1 MYHCPWAAE
10 HAAMIVGAEMHHAP
24 PSAWRDVQAARLGS
38 GIAGDLGE
46 SWIALSSFARTMP
59 RRPPAVL
66 RALVGRLAAQRAAL
80 EVAWSRATR
89 FLPRGELRLA
99 RVDACDPGAHLVVQ
113 QLQGAYLG
121 RESDGAYVWRDG
133 SPDLIEPLGAP
144 LGSAYQDG
152 VTITVSNKQ
161 SFRRHM
167 VAVPAALA
175 STLVEPQAANDARGK
190 RRRDDEAPRAA
201 AAEDSAETQAASTV
215 RPTCI
220 VVGPFAPWSAR
231 DVLAVFEP
239 DDVLSLHDDVRF
251 YPAPAGDLFAVAFT
265 QSSEAHSRLV
275 DELVARELSYEI
287 IKDADLAARSAG
299 PDAVPCD
306 ATLTIDSLDF
316 AATSLRREYQSATFA
331 ERVAMQPKRMS
342 SRFAPIELLF
352 RSAGRPAPYTWE
364 ALAQLEP
371 APPPGARRAI
381 GIERALAPPGDPL
394 RDLHVPH
401 KASPELAR
409 QMMDAFLWL
418 AHHERTP
425 EVPLARALLRQALL
439 DGFYL
444 RTMA

>member
-190 RRRDDEAPRAA
+190 RRRGRRLCGDPGGVDRA
-201 AAEDSAETQAASTV
+201 TNV
-215 RPTCI
+215 HCR
-220 VVGPFAPWSAR
+220 W
-231 DVLAVFEP
+231 AVC
-239 DDVLSLHDDVRF
+239 SM
-251 YPAPAGDLFAVAFT
+251 
-265 QSSEAHSRLV
+265 
-275 DELVARELSYEI
+275 
-287 IKDADLAARSAG
+287 
-299 PDAVPCD
+299 
-306 ATLTIDSLDF
+306 
-316 AATSLRREYQSATFA
+316 
-331 ERVAMQPKRMS
+331 ER
-342 SRFAPIELLF
+342 
-352 RSAGRPAPYTWE
+352 
-364 ALAQLEP
+364 
-371 APPPGARRAI
+371 ARRA
-381 GIERALAPPGDPL
+381 RRL
-394 RDLHVPH
+394 
-401 KASPELAR
+401 
-409 QMMDAFLWL
+409 
-418 AHHERTP
+418 
-425 EVPLARALLRQALL
+425 
-439 DGFYL
+439 
-444 RTMA
+444 